1 MTLRCVVVEDQVMFL
16 QLLVA
21 MLRTQ
26 PALEVVATAQG
37 VIEALSACQQHQPD
51 LVILDLALPDGD
63 GVEVIEALRD
73 FPEPPQVIVLSGQ
86 ASTFVCPGEL
96 RHLVRAVVDKTRA
109 YGTLT
114 QEIQLMLQPR
124 GDQSASPVRGQLT
137 QREQEVFAL
146 IGKGL
151 PNRVIAEQLGLS
163 LRTVETHRKNIT
175 AKIGTK
181 GGDLVRLAALDLQMT
196 IDSPAD

>member
-37 VIEALSACQQHQPD
+37 VMEALAACQQHQPD

-63 GVEVIEALRD
+63 GVEVIEALLD
-73 FPEPPQVIVLSGQ
+73 FPDPPQVIVLSGQ
-86 ASTFVCPGEL
+86 ASTFVCPGSL

-114 QEIQLMLQPR
+114 QEIQLLLQPD
-124 GDQSASPVRGQLT
+124 GDQPASSVRTQLT
-137 QREQEVFAL
+137 QREQEVFTL

-151 PNRVIAEQLGLS
+151 TNRVIAEQLGLS

-196 IDSPAD
+196 IDPAAN